1 MFIPLHDGEP
11 LRHVRAPYVT
21 YGLIALCTALFLG
34 SQLGL
39 LPQTDPYLAAGFG
52 IIPKVVFGGAY
63 VPPELPQ
70 AHPLFTPLTSVFLHG
85 GWVHL
90 VGNMLFLW
98 VFGDNVEDAMGH
110 LKFLFFYLACAAAG
124 ALVHGLIMPVSEAPL
139 IGASGAVSGVVA
151 AYLMLHPKV
160 RVWVLVF
167 MRFPLPLPAFI
178 PLVFWVGQQFVMLVI
193 DADSNVSW
201 GAHVGGII
209 AGAILVLFLRR
220 PGVPLFDRAIVTPKA
235 VEHAAPTVDVAT
247 VGPWG
252 QRPAGDPRAR
262 EREEAAN
269 GAKTAASQPV
279 RKVTH
284 WGR

>member
-70 AHPLFTPLTSVFLHG
+70 AHPLLTPLTSVFLHG

-98 VFGDNVEDAMGH
+98 VFGDNVEDMMGH
-110 LKFLFFYLACAAAG
+110 WRFALFFVLCGVAS
-124 ALVHGLIMPVSEAPL
+124 ALLHAVVDPDSVRPL
-139 IGASGAVSGVVA
+139 IGASGAISGVIA
-151 AYLMLHPKV
+151 AYLLLFPRV
-160 RVWVLVF
+160 RVWGLVLKYIPV
-167 MRFPLPLPAFI
+167 RIPAWLALGGWI
-178 PLVFWVGQQFVMLVI
+178 LVQFVQAFAGLDTAVGWFAHIGGAMAGLALAPLLV
-193 DADSNVSW
+193 
-201 GAHVGGII
+201 
-209 AGAILVLFLRR
+209 RR
-220 PGVPLFDRAIVTPKA
+220 DISIRNRWVRG
-235 VEHAAPTVDVAT
+235 
-247 VGPWG
+247 
-252 QRPAGDPRAR
+252 
-262 EREEAAN
+262 
-269 GAKTAASQPV
+269 TA
-279 RKVTH
+279 
-284 WGR
+284 